1 MMYKVSVAVYVRK
14 DMHLQSFICLGVY
27 DKVQKAEKLRI
38 SLANNNPD
46 LLFLAKYEE
55 IPSEDIPQQEL
66 PFEP

>member
-14 DMHLQSFICLGVY
+14 DMHLQSHICLGIY

-55 IPSEDIPQQEL
+55 IPNEDISQQDF